1 MMQII
6 IDYSKCTSP
15 LDCARC
21 LKACPEAVLVAK
33 PVKVEKFKETES
45 NNYKLYAIYESL
57 CTGCLECVNVC
68 PVRALEIKRVA

>member
-21 LKACPEAVLVAK
+21 LKACPEAVLADK
-33 PVKVEKFKETES
+33 PVKIEKFKETES
-45 NNYKLYAIYESL
+45 KNYKLFPIYESL
-57 CTGCLECVNVC
+57 CTGCMECVNVC
-68 PVRALEIKRVA
+68 PEKAIVIQKVA